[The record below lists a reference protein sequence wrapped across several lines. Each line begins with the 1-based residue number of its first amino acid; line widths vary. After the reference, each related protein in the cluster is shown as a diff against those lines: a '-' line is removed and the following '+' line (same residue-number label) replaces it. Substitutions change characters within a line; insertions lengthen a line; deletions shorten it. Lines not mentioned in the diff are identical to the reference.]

1 MRRKIFENKIVR
13 KSIVWAMTFM
23 MAFSSVGG
31 SMTVFAEE
39 NEVNNHVEEL
49 HLSEEYVDSSKEEY
63 HDDEAAKVAEK
74 SESVQAMSEQAETA
88 KKAADAAAAEVEKV
102 EKAVE
107 DAKDAADTAK
117 DAAEKAT
124 SSATDA
130 ENAASDAKNK
140 VDALPTDTST
150 KVDGYNTQVAAD
162 QDVIDKIDNLEE
174 VKIGDTVIVGTVDNG
189 DGTTTDV
196 TLEDYVGAQADKAWG
211 AADEAKA
218 KLEEALAIDT
228 DEVTQEVLDKVEE
241 VKEAAQKAEDAY
253 NAAVDAKDAAVA
265 QKDAAIE
272 LYNLYAMAYGMPKYG
287 ETEKSY
293 SDEEAIAAINAYNLT
308 VTEESDKIKIVY
320 QVAEKEA
327 LDAEIKKIQDTSLA
341 EQAAKISAADTAV
354 GNADAAVAKA
364 AEAAA
369 DASDVAA
376 EAQKNV
382 KALDK
387 RADEAANAV
396 NNYYVDPA
404 KEALD
409 NTDQAIVDKNKEI
422 DNLNT
427 TLTNA
432 KEAAKT
438 PAENAY
444 NAELANKK
452 KAMDDAK
459 KAYDKCSKWNA
470 IYKEYLRYKYNE
482 AMDAYNNYNTSST
495 KNSVIANYIANDAK
509 VKDASNKLNKAQNAL
524 TKLTAQQAEEA
535 AVLAAAKTTRDSYIA
550 AANEAY
556 KNEATGEFVENIK
569 TILAKYSAEINQIDY
584 DEDLNDWAND
594 VFNTWHLIDK
604 GVVRHEMNDIYMEG
618 NLEKLFNT
626 LAITQWAVDTD
637 SAEDVMDE
645 MRKAYRE
652 SIEDYYEKMATAEAN
667 WAAMDTEA
675 AKDAVAKEA
684 DKLTDINTTIATAK
698 TTVEEAGD
706 KVDAAQ
712 ETYDKAAEKLKG
724 LKDEVANCKFADPIT
739 LDALKA
745 KIAAAEAAVLAAEDE
760 LKEAGAAKA
769 AAENYANWAE
779 ALVTDHYTRVYA
791 QAVEDEN
798 GNKVALAENSK
809 NYDIENDKMQSRP
822 VSDFISVTVDKSTVK
837 VPYVIYRD
845 YVEAMYEKYQATE
858 INRGKGTSTGSNMDI
873 LYWVVGDDGNITGDY
888 FDSIE
893 ELETGRYFVGYAFK
907 QEGDGYHIDGIM
919 YDYTKPE
926 VVPTNPDTIPGGGG
940 TTTGGGAGGGGRAA
954 GTAGDV
960 LGAKRED
967 LAIVSEEGDVLG
979 ATRAPK
985 TSDSAKAIL
994 WMLVMGS
1001 SAIGAAAVMASKK
1014 KEA

>member
-39 NEVNNHVEEL
+39 TPNEINNHVEEL
-49 HLSEEYVDSSKEEY
+49 DLSKEYVDSSKKEY
-63 HDDEAAKVAEK
+63 HDDEATKVAEK
-74 SESVQAMSEQAETA
+74 SESVQAMNEQADVA
-88 KKAADAAAAEVEKV
+88 KQAADAAAAEVEKV

-107 DAKDAADTAK
+107 DAKDAADSAAAAADTATENASDAEQAAK
-117 DAAEKAT
+117 DA
-124 SSATDA
+124 TDI
-130 ENAASDAKNK
+130 
-140 VDALPTDTST
+140 VDALPSDTSDE
-150 KVDGYNTQVAAD
+150 VANYNEQVATD
-162 QDVIDKIDNLEE
+162 QDVVDSINPEE

-196 TLEDYVGAQADKAWG
+196 TLEDYVGAQAGKAQD
-211 AADEAKA
+211 AADEAKT

-228 DEVTQEVLDKVEE
+228 EEVTQEVLEKVEE

-265 QKDAAIE
+265 QKDAAVD

-287 ETEKSY
+287 ETEVSY
-293 SDEEAIAAINAYNLT
+293 SEEDAKAAIDAYNAT
-308 VTEESDKIKIVY
+308 VPEENQIEY

-327 LDAEIKKIQDTSLA
+327 LEAEIENIQNTSLA

-354 GNADAAVAKA
+354 GNAETAVKTAEEAAKA
-364 AEAAA
+364 ADNVAKDAQSKVDELDEKADAAA
-369 DASDVAA
+369 
-376 EAQKNV
+376 NT
-382 KALDK
+382 
-387 RADEAANAV
+387 V
-396 NNYYVDPA
+396 NNYYVDSA

-409 NTDQAIVDKNKEI
+409 DTNQAIVDKNTEI
-422 DNLNT
+422 STLNT

-459 KAYDKCSKWNA
+459 NAYNKCSKWNA
-470 IYKEYLRYKYNE
+470 IYKEYLRYKYNK
-482 AMDAYNNYNTSST
+482 AKDAYNNYNTSTT

-509 VKDASNKLNKAQNAL
+509 VKDASNKLNKAQNDL

-535 AVLAAAKTTRDSYIA
+535 AVLAAAETTRDSYIA

-569 TILAKYSAEINQIDY
+569 TILAEYSAEINQIDY

-637 SAEDVMDE
+637 SVEDVMDE

-675 AKDAVAKEA
+675 AKDAVKKEA
-684 DKLTDINTTIATAK
+684 DKLTGINSTIESAK
-698 TTVEEAGD
+698 TAVKDAGD

-712 ETYDKAAEKLKG
+712 GTYDEAAEKLEG
-724 LKDEVANCKFADPIT
+724 LKEEVANCKFVDPIT
-739 LDALKA
+739 LDALNA

-791 QAVEDEN
+791 QAVADEN
-798 GNKVALAENSK
+798 GNKVALAENSRD
-809 NYDIENDKMQSRP
+809 YDIENDKMQSRP
-822 VSDFISVTVDKSTVK
+822 TSDFISVTVDKSSVK

-845 YVEAMYEKYQATE
+845 YVEAMYEKYKATE

-873 LYWVVGDDGNITGDY
+873 LYWVVGEDGNITGDY

-907 QEGDGYHIDGIM
+907 QESDGYHIDGIM

-954 GTAGDV
+954 GAAGDV
-960 LGAKRED
+960 LGARRED
-967 LAIVSEEGDVLG
+967 LAIVSEQGDVLG

-1001 SAIGAAAVMASKK
+1001 SAIGAAAVLASKK

>member
-1 MRRKIFENKIVR
+1 
-13 KSIVWAMTFM
+13 
-23 MAFSSVGG
+23 
-31 SMTVFAEE
+31 
-39 NEVNNHVEEL
+39 
-49 HLSEEYVDSSKEEY
+49 
-63 HDDEAAKVAEK
+63 
-74 SESVQAMSEQAETA
+74 
-88 KKAADAAAAEVEKV
+88 
-102 EKAVE
+102 
-107 DAKDAADTAK
+107 
-117 DAAEKAT
+117 
-124 SSATDA
+124 
-130 ENAASDAKNK
+130 
-140 VDALPTDTST
+140 
-150 KVDGYNTQVAAD
+150 
-162 QDVIDKIDNLEE
+162 
-174 VKIGDTVIVGTVDNG
+174 
-189 DGTTTDV
+189 
-196 TLEDYVGAQADKAWG
+196 
-211 AADEAKA
+211 
-218 KLEEALAIDT
+218 
-228 DEVTQEVLDKVEE
+228 
-241 VKEAAQKAEDAY
+241 
-253 NAAVDAKDAAVA
+253 
-265 QKDAAIE
+265 
-272 LYNLYAMAYGMPKYG
+272 MAYGMPKYG
-287 ETEKSY
+287 ETEVSY
-293 SDEEAIAAINAYNLT
+293 SEEDAKAAIAAYNAT
-308 VTEESDKIKIVY
+308 VPEENQIEY

-327 LDAEIKKIQDTSLA
+327 LEAEIENIQNTSLA

-354 GNADAAVAKA
+354 GNAETAVKTAEEAAKA
-364 AEAAA
+364 ADNVAKDAQSKVDELDEKADAAA
-369 DASDVAA
+369 
-376 EAQKNV
+376 NT
-382 KALDK
+382 
-387 RADEAANAV
+387 V

-409 NTDQAIVDKNKEI
+409 DTNQAIVDKNTEI
-422 DNLNT
+422 STLNT

-459 KAYDKCSKWNA
+459 NAYNKCSKWNA
-470 IYKEYLRYKYNE
+470 IYKEYLRYKYNK
-482 AMDAYNNYNTSST
+482 AKDAYNNYNTSTT

-509 VKDASNKLNKAQNAL
+509 VKDASNKLNKAQNDL

-535 AVLAAAKTTRDSYIA
+535 AVLAAAETTRDSYIA

-569 TILAKYSAEINQIDY
+569 TILAEYSAEINQIDY

-637 SAEDVMDE
+637 SVEDVMDE

-684 DKLTDINTTIATAK
+684 DNLKGINTTIATAK

-960 LGAKRED
+960 LGARRED
-967 LAIVSEEGDVLG
+967 LAIVSEQGDVLG

-1001 SAIGAAAVMASKK
+1001 SAIGAAAVLASKK